1 MRNRISATASRRIR
15 RFWRAIG
22 SVSPAAITATLA
34 LVIGGAAG
42 ASAATGAN
50 FILGRAN
57 HETSTASLSDTTGTP
72 LALSAPTRKA
82 PLAVSN
88 KTMVRNLNA
97 QYLGGQTSSE
107 LQVSGG
113 DGFIASGA
121 DVPINFGF
129 PVVASTGP
137 LQAGTYYVTET
148 ALLDVVVGDSKGFCW
163 VVTKSNPGVILTAGG
178 AKQEGEFSAA
188 ATIAVQVKS
197 GDSLEERCGTGA
209 VLGSFAVQ
217 AGITAIRVAS
227 SSGTKPA
234 S

>member
-1 MRNRISATASRRIR
+1 
-15 RFWRAIG
+15 
-22 SVSPAAITATLA
+22 VSPAAITAAVA

-57 HETSTASLSDTTGTP
+57 HETSTASLSDTNGTP

-88 KTMVRNLNA
+88 KTMVSNLNA
-97 QYLGGQTSSE
+97 QYLGGRTSSE

-121 DVPINFGF
+121 DVPIFNGF
-129 PVVASTGP
+129 PVVASTGL

-148 ALLDVVVGDSKGFCW
+148 AVLEVASGDGHGFCW
-163 VVTKSNPGVILTAGG
+163 VVTKSNPNVTLTSGG
-178 AKQEGEFSAA
+178 ALQEGEFSAA
-188 ATIAVQVKS
+188 ATIAVQVKA
-197 GDSLEERCGTGA
+197 GDSLEERCGTGGP
-209 VLGSFAVQ
+209 LGSSFAVE